1 MPEIA
6 DQGPPPEEHEN
17 RPQPRRAGL
26 LQSLKQA
33 HELDHGIL
41 DVLGI
46 KHPHIPILSVVE
58 MLGHLRDKHADE
70 SHEREPRGT

>member
-6 DQGPPPEEHEN
+6 DQGPPPEEHESS
-17 RPQPRRAGL
+17 PQPTKGSL

-41 DVLGI
+41 DALGI

-70 SHEREPRGT
+70 SHKGQPR